1 MKPEIYS
8 GFASLERLQQ
18 FEKENLCFVC
28 DPYLAES
35 DSLKRIL
42 GYKTGISRSVKR
54 RNR

>member
-42 GYKTGISRSVKR
+42 GYVK
-54 RNR
+54 

>member
-1 MKPEIYS
+1 MKKWSMKPEIYS

-42 GYKTGISRSVKR
+42 GYVK
-54 RNR
+54 